1 MSAVAW
7 FLGGIFVVNLL
18 IAGWL
23 ITLGLVDRYRCH
35 RVTREVDALERSL
48 AMPSAG
54 SGALIA
60 GRIGG
65 AHRGVV
71 VRDLQRVA
79 GTHRAVAVRRLP
91 GMPRL
96 AGRATIS
103 LALAGMALW
112 ASVAIPDL
120 GDRPAIRSSDDG
132 ERLQFP
138 VTWGWPSE
146 NGSSGHVDRSGA
158 WEGGSPEAGG
168 SLDPQTDAPPPS
180 TNTNAS
186 TTFDAETMI
195 DRVAAQVRSST
206 QIELAWEAVPK
217 AIGYKIERWGDGADP
232 SGWAVIA
239 KVDAVTTFTDVG
251 LEAETTYYYRVTAV
265 TEEGAA
271 PPSDVVS
278 ATTSISPPAA
288 TTLTALATATT
299 IDLAWLDV
307 ADETAYRIERSPHGA
322 SDWTRIGTTGQDV
335 TTYTDAALAVDVTYR
350 YRVVATNAGG
360 DSTPSN
366 VVSAKVT
373 VKVTTPTDD
382 SPPPEP
388 DGEKPPKKETPP
400 MTEEDPVAPE
410 SPDTEDAVVTAE
422 SSLVESS

>member
-1 MSAVAW
+1 
-7 FLGGIFVVNLL
+7 
-18 IAGWL
+18 
-23 ITLGLVDRYRCH
+23 
-35 RVTREVDALERSL
+35 
-48 AMPSAG
+48 
-54 SGALIA
+54 
-60 GRIGG
+60 
-65 AHRGVV
+65 
-71 VRDLQRVA
+71 
-79 GTHRAVAVRRLP
+79 
-91 GMPRL
+91 MPRPV
-96 AGRATIS
+96 GRASIS

-120 GDRPAIRSSDDG
+120 DRPAIRSSDDTEG
-132 ERLQFP
+132 LQFP

-158 WEGGSPEAGG
+158 WEDGSPEAGG
-168 SLDPQTDAPPPS
+168 SLHPQTDAAPPPP

-186 TTFDAETMI
+186 TTFDAETLI

-206 QIELAWEAVPK
+206 QIQLAWEAVPK
-217 AIGYKIERWGDGADP
+217 AIGYTIERWGDGADP
-232 SGWAVIA
+232 SGWAMIA

-251 LEAETTYYYRVTAV
+251 LEAETTYYYRVAAV

-299 IDLAWLDV
+299 IDLVWLDV

-322 SDWTRIGTTGQDV
+322 SDWSPIGTTGQDV
-335 TTYTDAALAVDVTYR
+335 TTYTDAALVVDVTYR
-350 YRVVATNAGG
+350 YRVVGTNAGG

-373 VKVTTPTDD
+373 VKVTTPPDD

-388 DGEKPPKKETPP
+388 DGEKPPKKETETPP
-400 MTEEDPVAPE
+400 LTEEDPVAPK
-410 SPDTEDAVVTAE
+410 SPDTEDAVATAE
-422 SSLVESS
+422 SSVIDSS